1 MSELKDRVREI
12 VALIYQGIDVNEN
25 YNKLCRMMIP
35 VIRQRSNIF
44 VKRMI
49 DYDFEDF
56 FQEACI
62 TIWNIT
68 MVKKPVIEKSAL
80 GYLDHA
86 IWYQFINLFDR
97 YITKNG
103 YRKYDK
109 EDRNTGLTVF
119 SVFVASWIERRRRK
133 ARERWKIK
141 KERYL
146 KEYIE
151 THGHPPIKPVPLSA
165 EEKKLRNKQN
175 AYNYYWANR
184 ERLLFIGR
192 ERSRLQ
198 RKRIIYGKR
207 LSARQIVTKS
217 GKKKFML
224 VEGTAGPLPY
234 SATMSNEEYLAYLN
248 LKQPKKKTYKKKYY
262 KARKKKIL
270 ENNAKYYEKHREE
283 ILKQK
288 AEYYQAHKVEIIK
301 QKAEYRR
308 THKEEIRERAAKRYQ
323 AHREEN
329 IKRAKEYRQKHKEE
343 IHKRDA
349 ERYQANKE
357 AILKYHAEYYRAHR
371 EEILKKAK
379 EYGQTHKEEIKAR
392 RKKLK
397 LKKN

>member
-12 VALIYQGIDVNEN
+12 VDLIYQGINVNEN
-25 YNKLCRMMIP
+25 YNKLCKMMIP

-44 VKRMI
+44 VKKMI
-49 DYDFEDF
+49 DYDFDDF

-68 MVKKPVIEKSAL
+68 IVKKPVIKISAL

-86 IWYQFINLFDR
+86 IWYEFIKLFDR

-109 EDRNTGLTVF
+109 EDCITGLTVF
-119 SVFVASWIERRRRK
+119 RVFVASWIERKRRK
-133 ARERWKIK
+133 ARERWKEK
-141 KERYL
+141 REKFL

-151 THGHPPIKPVPLSA
+151 THGHPPIKRVPLSA
-165 EEKKLRNKQN
+165 EEKKLRKKQS
-175 AYNYYWANR
+175 AHNYYWANR
-184 ERLLFIGR
+184 EKILFVGR
-192 ERSRLQ
+192 ERRRMQ

-207 LSARQIVTKS
+207 LTARQIVTKS

-234 SATMSNEEYLAYLN
+234 SATMSKEEYLAYLN

-262 KARKKKIL
+262 KVRKKKIL

-288 AEYYQAHKVEIIK
+288 AEYYQAHKEEIIK

-329 IKRAKEYRQKHKEE
+329 IK
-343 IHKRDA
+343 
-349 ERYQANKE
+349 
-357 AILKYHAEYYRAHR
+357 
-371 EEILKKAK
+371 
-379 EYGQTHKEEIKAR
+379 KAR
-392 RKKLK
+392 E
-397 LKKN
+397 

>member
-25 YNKLCRMMIP
+25 YNKLCRMMVPI
-35 VIRQRSNIF
+35 IRQRSNIF

-109 EDRNTGLTVF
+109 EDCRTGLTVF
-119 SVFVASWIERRRRK
+119 RVFVASWIERRKRK
-133 ARERWKIK
+133 ARER
-141 KERYL
+141 YL
-146 KEYIE
+146 KKYIE

-175 AYNYYWANR
+175 SRNYYWANR
-184 ERLLFIGR
+184 EKVLFIGR

-207 LSARQIVTKS
+207 LSARQIDTES
-217 GKKKFML
+217 GEKRFML

-234 SATMSNEEYLAYLN
+234 SATMSEEKYLVYLETVAA
-248 LKQPKKKTYKKKYY
+248 KEKKKKKKV
-262 KARKKKIL
+262 L
-270 ENNAKYYEKHREE
+270 
-283 ILKQK
+283 
-288 AEYYQAHKVEIIK
+288 
-301 QKAEYRR
+301 
-308 THKEEIRERAAKRYQ
+308 
-323 AHREEN
+323 
-329 IKRAKEYRQKHKEE
+329 
-343 IHKRDA
+343 
-349 ERYQANKE
+349 
-357 AILKYHAEYYRAHR
+357 
-371 EEILKKAK
+371 
-379 EYGQTHKEEIKAR
+379 
-392 RKKLK
+392 
-397 LKKN
+397 